1 MVISFLRI
9 LQKRRFK
16 VIKILILSL
25 LLINPVYSQKTD
37 LTNIPQSRYEKL
49 ELFNRVLYLIETQYY
64 RDINFEK
71 LIEGA
76 LKGMMSTL
84 DPHSAYLPAESF
96 SKMEEE
102 TQGEFG
108 GLGIEVTLKDG
119 VIVVITP
126 IDDTPAFR
134 ADIRPGDKIV
144 EIEGESM
151 VGITLNEAVKKMRGK
166 PNSKIKIG
174 ILREGVEGVKRI
186 TLTREKIK
194 VKPVKAELVDEKYA
208 YIRLVQFQRNS
219 AKYIASTLKR
229 FKRKTKKKGGL
240 KGIILDLRANPGGLL
255 DEAVNVSSLFLR
267 DGIVVSIEGRDK
279 KFNEI
284 KFVNKGGM
292 KDIDTPMVVLID
304 GSSASASEIVAGA
317 LKDHKRAIL
326 MGSRSFGK
334 GSVQTVAKIDKT
346 RGMKL
351 TIAQYMTPS
360 GKKIQAIGVEP
371 DVYLDQ
377 VKDDWSKLTRKS
389 HYTREKDLRG
399 HLTATI
405 ETKEEKAL
413 RLEEEKEIRAERI
426 KRIEELKNK
435 KDKKVDKAL
444 KRYDPNED
452 YQVIQAINYLKSLET
467 FRKLKF

>member
-1 MVISFLRI
+1 VIRWII
-9 LQKRRFK
+9 LG
-16 VIKILILSL
+16 L
-25 LLINPVYSQKTD
+25 LLISPVYSQKTS
-37 LTNIPQSRYEKL
+37 LTNVPQSRYEKL
-49 ELFNRVLYLIETQYY
+49 ELFNRILYLIETQYY
-64 RDINFEK
+64 RNINFEK

-126 IDDTPAFR
+126 IDDTPAFK
-134 ADIRPGDKIV
+134 AGIRPGDKIV

-151 VGITLNEAVKKMRGK
+151 VGITLEEAVKKMRGK

-174 ILREGVEGVKRI
+174 ILREGVEGVQRI
-186 TLTREKIK
+186 TLVREKIK
-194 VKPVKAELVDEKYA
+194 VKPVKAKLVEDKYA
-208 YIRLVQFQRNS
+208 YIRLVQFQSNS
-219 AKYIASTLKR
+219 AKSIGSTLKKYQ
-229 FKRKTKKKGGL
+229 KRAKKNGGL
-240 KGIILDLRANPGGLL
+240 KGIVLDLRSNPGGLL
-255 DEAVNVSSLFLR
+255 DEAVNVSSLFLK
-267 DGIVVSIEGRDK
+267 DGVVVSIEGRDK
-279 KFNEI
+279 KFNEM
-284 KFVNKGGM
+284 KFVNKAGM
-292 KDIDTPMVVLID
+292 KDTETPMVVLVD

-326 MGSRSFGK
+326 MGSRTFGK
-334 GSVQTVAKIDKT
+334 GSVQTVAKIDKK

-351 TIAQYMTPS
+351 TIAQYMTPN

-371 DVYLDQ
+371 DVKLDQ
-377 VKDDWSKLTRKS
+377 VKEDWSKLIKQNN
-389 HYTREKDLRG
+389 YTREKDLRG

-405 ETKEEKAL
+405 ETKEEKEL
-413 RLEEEKEIRAERI
+413 RLVEEQREREERI
-426 KRIEELKNK
+426 KRIEQLKNK
-435 KDKKVDKAL
+435 KKKEVAAIMK
-444 KRYDPNED
+444 KYNPSED
-452 YQVIQAINYLKSLET
+452 YQVIQAVNYLKSLET